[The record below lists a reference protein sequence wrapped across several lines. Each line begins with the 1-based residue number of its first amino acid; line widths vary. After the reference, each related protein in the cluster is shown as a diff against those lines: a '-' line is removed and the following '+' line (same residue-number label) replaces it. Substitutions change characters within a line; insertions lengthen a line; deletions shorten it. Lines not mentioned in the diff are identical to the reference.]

1 MDKII
6 YCFLYAV
13 YNVSDIAQTL
23 MLVRAILSWFPNF
36 NGGKFS
42 YFLYELTEPLINPVR
57 KLLSKTSIGNSMID
71 ISFLVTFLVLFLIQ
85 DVARA
90 LIISIM

>member
-6 YCFLYAV
+6 SSFLVAV
-13 YNVSDIAQTL
+13 YYVSDIAQTL
-23 MLVRAILSWFPNF
+23 MLVRAILSWFPNV

-42 YFLYELTEPLINPVR
+42 YFLYEITEPIIAPVR

-71 ISFLVTFLVLFLIQ
+71 ISFLITFLGLFLIQ
-85 DVARA
+85 DVAFA
-90 LIISIM
+90 LLSTL

>member
-6 YCFLYAV
+6 ASFLTAV
-13 YNVSDIAQTL
+13 YYVSDIAQTL
-23 MLVRAILSWFPNF
+23 MLVRAILSWFPNV

-42 YFLYELTEPLINPVR
+42 YFLYEITEPIIAPVR

-71 ISFLVTFLVLFLIQ
+71 ISFLITFLGLFLIQ
-85 DVARA
+85 DVAFA
-90 LIISIM
+90 LLSTL

>member
-6 YCFLYAV
+6 GSFLIAV
-13 YNVSDIAQTL
+13 YYVSDIAQTL
-23 MLVRAILSWFPNF
+23 MLVRAILSWFPNV

-42 YFLYELTEPLINPVR
+42 YFLYELTEPLIRPVR

-71 ISFLVTFLVLFLIQ
+71 ISFLVTFLALFLVQ
-85 DVARA
+85 DVAYA
-90 LIISIM
+90 LLNTL